1 MTVYQ
6 IKINLI
12 GFILERQI
20 IEYNVFEQG
29 ESSYTMSR
37 EGSIGTYIVQ
47 HSALDKKFACGG
59 CGYYFYTKDKNK
71 LKEYGKI
78 LDEFMEK
85 FIADKLKL
93 LTKYQAQLETPWGD
107 VKAKESKSKK
117 EKETKSSDDD
127 I

>member
-6 IKINLI
+6 ILINLI
-12 GFILERQI
+12 GNTFERKI
-20 IEYNVFEQG
+20 IEYHVFEQG

-37 EGSIGTYIVQ
+37 EGSIGTYTVQ

-59 CGYYFYTKDKNK
+59 GGYYFYTKDKNK

-93 LTKYQAQLETPWGD
+93 LTKYQAQLETPLGD

-117 EKETKSSDDD
+117 ETKSSDDE